1 MELVWAT
8 RHGLGHITNEVIQNH
23 FPFDI
28 NDFGIEVEVDAEDSG
43 PTSKVTREK
52 KKTNE

>member
-1 MELVWAT
+1 MPNTIYIVESVRLE
-8 RHGLGHITNEVIQNH
+8 ITNEIIQNH

-28 NDFGIEVEVDAEDSG
+28 NDFGIEVEVDAKDSG

-52 KKTNE
+52 KTK